1 LVFDKSSLSYPRTF
15 QRNPPKPL
23 NLTHLSPPCSG
34 LRDLPSPSCEGDR
47 DQRWS
52 DLGCGARF
60 RFLFFLFFHL
70 IFLFLLFLSTRSDES
85 ESPPPSPPS
94 STFHFTSHLSDL
106 VLYGRDLLEMLGDS
120 SLHRHLS
127 LLSARFWH
135 SSEHRDPLRE
145 LMIGG
150 HQIWG
155 LLPVRPSI
163 DPTFGVDS
171 LKLFLKSPYHTRI
184 AWHFLPW
191 QTRFDLVVY
200 LTGITAP
207 NLLLLR
213 TLVVVVALV
222 LFRKVVKLCAD

>member
-1 LVFDKSSLSYPRTF
+1 MLIGTVSSTHQRAENVQTTAPPPR
-15 QRNPPKPL
+15 RDRLNPHP
-23 NLTHLSPPCSG
+23 
-34 LRDLPSPSCEGDR
+34 D
-47 DQRWS
+47 
-52 DLGCGARF
+52 
-60 RFLFFLFFHL
+60 
-70 IFLFLLFLSTRSDES
+70 RSDES

-94 STFHFTSHLSDL
+94 STFHFTSHLSNL
-106 VLYGRDLLEMLGDS
+106 VLYGGDLLEMLGDS

-184 AWHFLPW
+184 AWHFLP
-191 QTRFDLVVY
+191 
-200 LTGITAP
+200 
-207 NLLLLR
+207 
-213 TLVVVVALV
+213 
-222 LFRKVVKLCAD
+222 